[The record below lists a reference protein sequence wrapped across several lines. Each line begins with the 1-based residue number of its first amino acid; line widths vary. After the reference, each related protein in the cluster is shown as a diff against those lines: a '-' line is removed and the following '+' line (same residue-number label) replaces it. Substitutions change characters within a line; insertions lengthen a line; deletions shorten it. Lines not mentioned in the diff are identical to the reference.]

1 MSDASADAQPTDA
14 LPAEALEAGTIYRL
28 FSGAIAPRPIAWV
41 ATVDAEGRANLA
53 PFSFFNVA
61 SVNPPVLAFSPLLNG
76 EGKAKDTLE
85 NLDEVGECVIHVGS
99 EALAEA
105 LNATSASLP
114 RGEDEFDHAGL
125 AKAPMGE
132 LRVPRIA
139 ASPIAF
145 GCRLREVI
153 RFGDSPLA
161 GNLVLAEVVAV
172 HAEPEVWD
180 GRHVDIETLRPV
192 GRMAGSDYSRTT
204 DLFALERPT

>member
-1 MSDASADAQPTDA
+1 M
-14 LPAEALEAGTIYRL
+14 YRL

-76 EGKAKDTLE
+76 EGKAKDTLH

-125 AKAPMGE
+125 TKAPMGE

-139 ASPIAF
+139 ESPIAF

-172 HAEPEVWD
+172 HAAPEVWD

-204 DLFALERPT
+204 DLFALERPK